1 MLEIIILAIIQ
12 GISEFVPISSSAHLI
27 IFRDIF
33 LIGKNTIS
41 PDVALTFDIALH
53 LGSLMAIVVAFY
65 KDFINILKI
74 KKDYS
79 TFLNIVIAT
88 IPAAIFGVLFEE
100 LIDNYIR
107 KRYLLI
113 SISLIV
119 VGIVIYF
126 VDRNSKE
133 SKKIEDITAFDS
145 FLVGVSQIFALIPGF
160 SRSGT
165 TISAL
170 RFLKVNREDS
180 TKFSFFL
187 AFPVILGAFVFQLI
201 KIDYEIIF
209 LNYYSLVIG
218 TLVSFVIGLF
228 CIKLLL
234 RYVKSNNFKIFMF
247 YRIIFGFIIMVY
259 LLFNSI

>member
-12 GISEFVPISSSAHLI
+12 GISEFIPISSSAHLI

-41 PDVALTFDIALH
+41 SDIALTFDIALH

-79 TFLNIVIAT
+79 FFCNIAIAT
-88 IPAAIFGVLFEE
+88 IPAAIFGVLFEDV
-100 LIDNYIR
+100 IDNYIR
-107 KRYLLI
+107 KKYLLI
-113 SISLIV
+113 CISLIV
-119 VGIVIYF
+119 VGIAIYF
-126 VDRNSKE
+126 IDKNRKE
-133 SKKIEDITAFDS
+133 SKKIDDISIFDS
-145 FLVGVSQIFALIPGF
+145 LFVGIIQIFALIPGF

-180 TKFSFFL
+180 TKFSFYL
-187 AFPVILGAFVFQLI
+187 AFPIILGAFIFQLL
-201 KIDYEIIF
+201 KVDYEIIIS
-209 LNYYSLVIG
+209 NYHSLVVG
-218 TLVSFVIGLF
+218 TLISFAVGLL

-234 RYVKSNNFKIFMF
+234 KYVKSNNFKIFMV
-247 YRIIFGFIIMVY
+247 YRIIFGLIIMIY
-259 LLFNSI
+259 LLFN